1 MTSAASREILTSLTY
16 QSRAAAPMSVAAL
29 RELERASKARNGSVG
44 ITGLAVYDDGRF
56 FQWLE
61 GPAEQLAPVWAAINR
76 DPRHTDI
83 KDVAIRSSSGR
94 MFGDWNMALTIRGE
108 APPLPRFPRGGH
120 LRAVGTKRVALET
133 LADPASALVIPV
145 VPVLVETVAIPHVFS
160 TYGAV
165 RRFLPPVSSVAA
177 RLSHLLLADDAAPA
191 ARILR
196 QLYYRAGAL
205 APLCATVL
213 EPAARNLGDLWLAD
227 DCTELAMTVALC
239 RLHTLVRRL
248 IADAGQVAL
257 GLPAVL
263 VAPQPGEVHT
273 LGTALD
279 AHLLWQAGWD
289 THQEFPATDS
299 ALQATLADTWFDLLD
314 LSLSPA
320 LHRTDSLPLMAATVA
335 GARAA
340 SRNPELTVIVGGR
353 AFFEGA
359 ADTATVGADASTT
372 SALQIVLTAT
382 AAHKGTLTRLA
393 ERSGT

>member
-1 MTSAASREILTSLTY
+1 M
-16 QSRAAAPMSVAAL
+16 
-29 RELERASKARNGSVG
+29 
-44 ITGLAVYDDGRF
+44 AVYDEGRF

-83 KDVAIRSSSGR
+83 KDVAIRSSVGR
-94 MFGDWNMALTIRGE
+94 MFGDWSMALTVRGE
-108 APPLPRFPRGGH
+108 APPPSPFPRGGP
-120 LRAVGTKRVALET
+120 LRAVVMKRVALET
-133 LADPASALVIPV
+133 LTGPVSALVIPV
-145 VPVLVETVAIPHVFS
+145 VPVLVEMVAIPHVFS

-165 RRFLPPVSSVAA
+165 RRFLPPVSPVAA
-177 RLSHLLLADDAAPA
+177 RLAQLLLADDAQPA

-196 QLYYRAGAL
+196 QLHQRAGTL

-213 EPAARNLGDLWLAD
+213 EPVARNLGDLWLAD
-227 DCTELAMTVALC
+227 DCTELAMTTALC

-248 IADAGQVAL
+248 IVDAGQFAF

-279 AHLLWQAGWD
+279 AQLLWEAGWD
-289 THQEFPATDS
+289 THQDFPATDD

-320 LHRTDSLPLMAATVA
+320 LHRADSLPLMAATIA

-340 SRNPELTVIVGGR
+340 SRNPQLTVIVGGR
-353 AFFEGA
+353 AFFDRCDG
-359 ADTATVGADASTT
+359 TASVGADASIT
-372 SALQIVLTAT
+372 SALQIVLTAS

-393 ERSGT
+393 KRAARIPGSRT